1 MNYNQLQPKTSGVE
15 HKTWNPGPATAHFV
29 TGGAG
34 FIGSHLVDRLM
45 KKGEKVTVYDNLA
58 SGRKENIGHHIGKE
72 NFRFLEADLLDFE
85 TLKEAMKGHEII
97 WHLGANT
104 DIPTGNKVTDLDL
117 KNCTIATH
125 NVLEAMKENNIEKLL
140 FTSSACVYGDA
151 PPIALSETF
160 GPLLPISL
168 YGAGKLAC
176 EGLISSYCHLFGIK
190 ALIFRFANV
199 VGTRMGHGVIF
210 DFIQKLRKSPK
221 ELEILGDGKQEK
233 PFFLVED
240 CIEGMLRAFQNSNSP
255 CDVFNLGCDSFTS
268 VTKVAQIVAKEMDL
282 NDVRFKYTGGKRG
295 WPGDVPVVHFNVEKV
310 KKLGWQARHSSDEAV
325 RIAVQRLLGKDLRLS

>member
-1 MNYNQLQPKTSGVE
+1 MNDTQHRTLGVE
-15 HKTWNPGPATAHFV
+15 HRTRNLGLATSHFV

-34 FIGSHLVDRLM
+34 FIGSHLVERLM
-45 KKGEKVTVYDNLA
+45 EEGKKVTVYDNLA
-58 SGRKENIGHHIGKE
+58 SGKKENIEHHLGRKDFKFIP
-72 NFRFLEADLLDFE
+72 ADLLDFQ
-85 TLKEAMKGHEII
+85 TLKESIRSHEIV

-117 KNCTIATH
+117 KNCTIATR

-151 PPIALSETF
+151 LPIALGETF

-176 EGLISSYCHLFGIK
+176 EGLISAYCHLFGIQ
-190 ALIFRFANV
+190 AWIFRFANV
-199 VGTRMGHGVIF
+199 VGARMGHGVIF
-210 DFIQKLRKSPK
+210 DFIQKLRKNPR

-240 CIEGMLRAFQNSNSP
+240 CLEGMLCAFQNSSSLY
-255 CDVFNLGCDSFTS
+255 DVFNLGCDSFTS
-268 VTKVAQIVAKEMDL
+268 VTRVAQIVAKEMGL
-282 NDVRFKYTGGKRG
+282 NNVSFKYTGGKRG
-295 WPGDVPVVHFNVEKV
+295 WPGDVPVIHFNVEKM

-325 RIAVQRLLGKDLRLS
+325 RIAARRLLRSL